1 MATVFQKCKTDEQNK
16 NYPCEGTRCG
26 HPWTVRYREPG
37 GRSGRQREKSF
48 PLKKQ
53 AEAHGNQMENDKS
66 AGVYLDPDRGKITVK
81 AWWDEWL
88 GAQVLR
94 PNTLRDYKGF
104 AANYLIPT
112 LGRKT
117 IAGVTPNDAQRVIAA
132 MAEAGL
138 MASTIE
144 TRAIPMRAM
153 FKAAVENDR
162 ISKDP
167 CRALKLP
174 RAASKA
180 VDPDEIP
187 TLPEVRQIADE
198 MPAEY
203 RLNVW
208 LMSGAGLRPS
218 EAFGASEDCQR
229 GDVYRVYRQATD
241 KGDGKGNRKALVPL
255 KHRAEGDYR
264 ETPLARWLDKEISEH
279 KEEHGVHTVA
289 GGSGLLFI
297 TTTGTLFTHENFFH
311 YWQKIMKKLGLSYK
325 PHHLRHFF
333 ASTMLAAG
341 CSLLEVSRW
350 LGHKSIRIT
359 ADTYG
364 HLVPDSWNRGRK
376 AMEDAMKPHLRTIE
390 GGAPTGPEDV
400 AQAA

>member
-1 MATVFQKCKTDEQNK
+1 MSYGFYLERSSYLSLAVVTCSPNHAIPEVA
-16 NYPCEGTRCG
+16 YPAAE
-26 HPWTVRYREPG
+26 
-37 GRSGRQREKSF
+37 SKQR
-48 PLKKQ
+48 
-53 AEAHGNQMENDKS
+53 
-66 AGVYLDPDRGKITVK
+66 
-81 AWWDEWL
+81 
-88 GAQVLR
+88 
-94 PNTLRDYKGF
+94 
-104 AANYLIPT
+104 
-112 LGRKT
+112 
-117 IAGVTPNDAQRVIAA
+117 PNDAQRVVAA

-144 TRAIPMRAM
+144 TRVIPMKAM
-153 FKAAVENDR
+153 FKAAVDNDR
-162 ISKDP
+162 IGKDP
-167 CRALKLP
+167 CRTLKLP
-174 RAASKA
+174 RAASTA

-187 TLPEVRQIADE
+187 TLVEVRRIAGEIPD
-198 MPAEY
+198 AY

-208 LMSGAGLRPS
+208 LMAGAGLRPS

-264 ETPLARWLDKEISEH
+264 ETPLAGWLADEITQH
-279 KEEHGVHTVA
+279 KADHGTRTV
-289 GGSGLLFI
+289 GGTSGLLFA
-297 TTTGTLFTHENFFH
+297 TVTGTLFTHENFFH
-311 YWQKIMKKLGLSYK
+311 HWQKIMKKLELSYK

-376 AMEDAMKPHLRTIE
+376 AMEDAMKPQLRVVE
-390 GGAPTGPEDV
+390 GGATDEPEAPEES
-400 AQAA
+400 AQAV

>member
-1 MATVFQKCKTDEQNK
+1 M
-16 NYPCEGTRCG
+16 
-26 HPWTVRYREPG
+26 
-37 GRSGRQREKSF
+37 
-48 PLKKQ
+48 
-53 AEAHGNQMENDKS
+53 
-66 AGVYLDPDRGKITVK
+66 
-81 AWWDEWL
+81 
-88 GAQVLR
+88 
-94 PNTLRDYKGF
+94 RDYKGF

-117 IAGVTPNDAQRVIAA
+117 LAGVTPNDAQCVVAA

-144 TRAIPMRAM
+144 TRVIPMKAM
-153 FKAAVENDR
+153 FKAAVDNDR
-162 ISKDP
+162 IGKDP
-167 CRALKLP
+167 CRTLKLP
-174 RAASKA
+174 RVASTA

-187 TLPEVRQIADE
+187 TLAEIALIAAE

-208 LMSGAGLRPS
+208 LMAGAGLRPS

-229 GDVYRVYRQATD
+229 EDMYRVYRQATD

-264 ETPLARWLDKEISEH
+264 ETPLAGWLADAITEH
-279 KEEHGVHTVA
+279 KQKHGTRTVA
-289 GGSGLLFI
+289 GVSGLLFA
-297 TTTGTLFTHENFFH
+297 TATGTLFTHENFFH

-350 LGHKSIRIT
+350 LGHKSIRVT

-376 AMEDAMKPHLRTIE
+376 AMEDAMKPQLHVIK
-390 GGAPTGPEDV
+390 GGAPPGRKTSHRPRSAHLV
-400 AQAA
+400 HA